1 MNSDSG
7 EEAGLPYEIG
17 EAASQGDFE
26 RVKAWLAGGSASDP
40 RSIHSSGEYNWT
52 LLHWTVARAQS
63 PEYIEFARYL
73 ISHRRARPDEGAP
86 RDDAGDPIHRPP
98 GGQRRRLEH
107 P

>member
-1 MNSDSG
+1 MLVFSTHQGEKSTAKRSASGSKILAYLYEVIDVADHRIKVQMNSDSG

-63 PEYIEFARYL
+63 PE
-73 ISHRRARPDEGAP
+73 
-86 RDDAGDPIHRPP
+86 
-98 GGQRRRLEH
+98 
-107 P
+107 